1 MDPKNLLDAL
11 REAVSDGRAPGP
23 AERLALAVTE
33 DPAVVRRAGSLL
45 TRLAPGTGGLR
56 PVRVALHGTGT
67 LGALPPLLR
76 ASLVGAGMCPDIS
89 TGEYGRFEMELA
101 TGTFAAPRTGADGA
115 GAVGAAGPE
124 APDAVVC
131 LLSEEFFL
139 PSAPE
144 GRSIKE
150 VTGHIEDRLTELL
163 GLVRSALDRTGA
175 TLVLHTVP
183 LSRPVRDS
191 FVSVQDR
198 AGLARTWH
206 RLNAGLLDLSLQE
219 SRVVCV
225 DFDGALA
232 HLPAPARDNRLHQ
245 YADMPYT
252 DSALLLFA
260 QEVRRVLQAKAGLSR
275 KVLALDADN
284 TLWGGVLGEVGA
296 HGVQLGGLYPG
307 SSYLALQRAASA
319 LRAQGVVLVL
329 ASKNDA
335 EAVDGILTG
344 HPDVRLRPDS
354 FSVLAVNWRAKA
366 GNLRGAAESLGLST
380 DAFVFMDD
388 SPYEREHVRSELPEI
403 AVLAADGDPA
413 HLSDTLLRHG
423 WFDVL
428 ELTDADHHRPALYR
442 SRALRSEYSGEFT
455 SSDDY
460 LRALDIRLTA
470 AEATVFT
477 TGRIAQL
484 AARTNQ
490 FNLTNI
496 RFDEAT
502 THTMRESDDHL
513 VAGFSVQDRF
523 GDEGLVGAAWVECGA
538 EEWRV
543 LNLVLSCRV
552 LGRGVEL
559 GICDWLFARA
569 AAAGAQR
576 ITADFTPSAKNT
588 MAADTWE
595 RAGLLPVGGTEPDGT
610 RTFARA
616 VDALTPAAP
625 DWVTLTSRKKED
637 DEH

>member
-1 MDPKNLLDAL
+1 MDPKSLLDAL
-11 REAVSDGRAPGP
+11 REAVSEGRAPGT
-23 AERLALAVTE
+23 AERLTLAVTE
-33 DPAVVRRAGSLL
+33 DPAVVRRAGTLL
-45 TRLAPGTGGLR
+45 KGLAPDTAGLR

-67 LGALPPLLR
+67 LGAFPHLLR
-76 ASLVGAGMCPDIS
+76 ASLVGGGMCPDIR

-101 TGTFAAPRTGADGA
+101 TGAFAAPHGA
-115 GAVGAAGPE
+115 GDADPGAL
-124 APDAVVC
+124 PDAIVC

-139 PSAPE
+139 PPVPE
-144 GRSIKE
+144 GRDIKE
-150 VTGHIEDRLTELL
+150 VTGHVENRLTELL
-163 GLVRSALDRTGA
+163 GLVRSALGRTGA

-183 LSRPVRDS
+183 LSRPVRNS
-191 FVSVQDR
+191 FISVRDR
-198 AGLARTWH
+198 AALARTWH
-206 RLNAGLLDLSLQE
+206 RLNAELLGLSAQE
-219 SRVVCV
+219 SRVLCV

-232 HLPAPARDNRLHQ
+232 HLPATARDNRLHR

-252 DSALLLFA
+252 DSALLLLA
-260 QEVRRVLQAKAGLSR
+260 QEVRRILQAKSGLSR

-307 SSYLALQRAASA
+307 NSYLALQQAASA

-335 EAVDGILTG
+335 EPVNEILTE
-344 HPDVRLRPDS
+344 HPDVQLRPDA
-354 FSVLAVNWRAKA
+354 FSVLAANWGAKA
-366 GNLRGAAESLGLST
+366 ENLRAAAASLGLST

-388 SPYEREHVRSELPEI
+388 SPYEREHVRAELPEI
-403 AVLAADGDPA
+403 AVVAADGDPA
-413 HLSDTLLRHG
+413 HLSDTLLRQG

-428 ELTDADHHRPALYR
+428 ELTEADHRRPALYR

-470 AEATVFT
+470 AEATAFT

-496 RFDEAT
+496 RFDEAA
-502 THTMRESDDHL
+502 THTMRESAGHL
-513 VAGFSVQDRF
+513 VACFAVEDRF
-523 GDEGLVGAAWVECGA
+523 GDEGPVGAAWVECGA

-559 GICDWLFARA
+559 AVTDWIFGRA
-569 AAAGAQR
+569 AAAGAR
-576 ITADFTPSAKNT
+576 WITADFVPSAKNG

-595 RAGLLPVGGTEPDGT
+595 RAGLLPVDDAASDGT
-610 RTFARA
+610 RSFACA
-616 VDALTPAAP
+616 VDALRPAAP
-625 DWVTLTSRKKED
+625 DWITLTSRKKED
-637 DEH
+637 ER